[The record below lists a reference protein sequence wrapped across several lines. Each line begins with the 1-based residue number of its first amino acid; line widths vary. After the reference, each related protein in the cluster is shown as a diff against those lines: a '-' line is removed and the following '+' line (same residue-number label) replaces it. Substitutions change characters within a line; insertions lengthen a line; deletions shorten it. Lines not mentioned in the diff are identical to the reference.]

1 MLADAR
7 HPPPASPILFRPI
20 AATRQWLASEMEA
33 VPLAM
38 EAENLEMTVFLTPH
52 SHLSPDVSQRFQR
65 PLPDLGRSLSQESTS
80 SLAPPRLYS
89 PHMPRLRVVR
99 PRIDP
104 RWQPLQ
110 FSDDHV
116 LAVSVR
122 SAPGLR
128 RPCGQTKHSFAPW
141 YRLHSATRATFR
153 AARAAL
159 NPARPSGP

>member
-20 AATRQWLASEMEA
+20 ATTRQWLASEMDA
-33 VPLAM
+33 APLVM
-38 EAENLEMTVFLTPH
+38 EEDLEIAVFLTRH
-52 SHLSPDVSQRFQR
+52 SHLGPHVSQRFQR

-80 SLAPPRLYS
+80 SLAQPRLYS

-128 RPCGQTKHSFAPW
+128 RPCGQTKHSFGPW
-141 YRLHSATRATFR
+141 YRLHSAARAAFR
-153 AARAAL
+153 AARDAL
-159 NPARPSGP
+159 IPTRPSGP

>member
-1 MLADAR
+1 VLADTR

-20 AATRQWLASEMEA
+20 ATTRQWLASEMEA
-33 VPLAM
+33 VTLAM
-38 EAENLEMTVFLTPH
+38 EAENLEMTVFLTRR
-52 SHLSPDVSQRFQR
+52 SHLSPLVSQRFQR

-80 SLAPPRLYS
+80 SLAQPRLYS
-89 PHMPRLRVVR
+89 PHMRRLRVVR

-128 RPCGQTKHSFAPW
+128 RPCGQTKHSFGPW
-141 YRLHSATRATFR
+141 YRLHSATRAAFR
-153 AARAAL
+153 AARDAL
-159 NPARPSGP
+159 NPARPSRP